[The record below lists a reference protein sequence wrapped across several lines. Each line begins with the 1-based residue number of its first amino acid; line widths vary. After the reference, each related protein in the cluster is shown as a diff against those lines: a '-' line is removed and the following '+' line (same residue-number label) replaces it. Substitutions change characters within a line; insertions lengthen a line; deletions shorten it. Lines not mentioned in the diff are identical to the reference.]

1 MRKLTAII
9 LVLALTGGC
18 ATIEHSTVVGTD
30 PQGNAT
36 GEFRDVRHGCFNT
49 VTLWAAGAGAS
60 DAASSAASAALAVT
74 GAGSLLAGRRSSDSS
89 ATGAGGMLGIRISPP
104 PTQGD
109 PVPFARSIA
118 MINYSK
124 KLKKIKYD
132 ETGDILEYVFDD
144 SPSRSEAPAP
154 TFGRQPIR

>member
-1 MRKLTAII
+1 MRRVTVII
-9 LVLALTGGC
+9 LALALAGGC

-30 PQGNAT
+30 AHGNAT

-49 VTLWAAGAGAS
+49 VTIWGAGAGAS
-60 DAASSAASAALAVT
+60 DAASSAASAAIALT
-74 GAGSLLAGRRSSDSS
+74 GTGLLANGKRASDSS
-89 ATGAGGMLGIRISPP
+89 ASGAGGMLGIRISPP

-124 KLKKIKYD
+124 KLKKIRYD

>member
-1 MRKLTAII
+1 MEKVTAII
-9 LVLALTGGC
+9 LALALVGGC

-36 GEFRDVRHGCFNT
+36 GEFRDYRHGCFNT
-49 VTLWAAGAGAS
+49 VTIWAAGAGAS
-60 DAASSAASAALAVT
+60 DAASSAAAATLAATSAGTILT
-74 GAGSLLAGRRSSDSS
+74 GRNSSDSGAS
-89 ATGAGGMLGIRISPP
+89 GAGGMLGIRISPP
-104 PTQGD
+104 PTQAD

>member
-1 MRKLTAII
+1 MRKVTVII
-9 LVLALTGGC
+9 LALALAGGC

-30 PQGNAT
+30 AHGNAT

-49 VTLWAAGAGAS
+49 VTIWAAGAGAS
-60 DAASSAASAALAVT
+60 EAASSAAVLTGSIFDLAQRNSSNSS
-74 GAGSLLAGRRSSDSS
+74 GS
-89 ATGAGGMLGIRISPP
+89 GAGGMLGIRISPP

-124 KLKKIKYD
+124 KLKRIKYD

-144 SPSRSEAPAP
+144 SPSREAPAP